1 MPVLGVG
8 MEEGL
13 LVRWLKQP
21 GETVA
26 LDEAIAEIE
35 TDKATVELPSPASGR
50 LGDHLFAEDALVP
63 IGATMVVLYEAGDDT
78 SET

>member
-8 MEEGL
+8 MEVGL

-21 GETVA
+21 GDQVA
-26 LDEAIAEIE
+26 VDEGIAEIE
-35 TDKATVELPSPASGR
+35 TDKVTVELPSPASGR
-50 LGDHLFAEDALVP
+50 LGEHLFPVDALVP
-63 IGATMVVLYEAGDDT
+63 IGATMVVLYEDGDPT